1 MRRIQTILILPLLA
15 GGFCIVACDGTGSG
29 SFQSFLSQ
37 LSGISPD
44 GNPLSNTSV
53 ADVTIDTG
61 QDLIDTSSFFSD
73 GASRARVRN
82 ESGYRADI
90 TLRFMSGDL
99 VVYHAFIQVLP
110 DMVTTVTSIK
120 KVDSVDLTGEDI
132 LGRSLNGRTYY
143 FGVDFDAFLP
153 VEYVILPDGRVE
165 IITVQPP
172 PVTRFP
178 TLQLLEPADD
188 IPLSIGSS
196 IVIRWSDEDMHPATM
211 IQLYLQPVNSTS
223 TADFI
228 PVNQPIGAALDGM
241 NDYREI
247 VLDDI
252 LPGTYKVIAR
262 TFNTSQSVTS
272 IAPGLIQLIDDPTN
286 IAPTL
291 KIISPSILTDYQLGD
306 TITVEWEDADPDDN
320 AIITFE
326 LQSVTTFE
334 VDTGIFP
341 LSTMISEDA
350 DGDLSDSGTFTI
362 TGVLPGLYDLVG
374 TIDDGVLK
382 GESRVERIVRILP
395 ALENDQP
402 KLTFLIPAIDQSYPV
417 DSTFVVSW
425 TDSDENDNA
434 RITLLLD
441 PDFGAIQLDGNELVL
456 VNSIDE
462 DDPIDE
468 IKLKFP
474 EEIELRSYRLL
485 GIIIDGQTQSLSA
498 APGRIIVIN
507 SNIEGEGNSPGGDP
521 DSGND
526 GDGDDTSDDITI
538 IDISD
543 PTRISR
549 VTTLQFLI
557 QLTPIQRDKPGRV
570 EIDNESSGGNLRYT
584 LSSEQWDIS
593 DQNEIILSLP
603 DDLVSND
610 VIHRYFVV
618 TVEWNID
625 SVMTTSILDQ
635 LIYFP

>member
-1 MRRIQTILILPLLA
+1 MRRIQTILVLPLLV
-15 GGFCIVACDGTGSG
+15 GGLCIVACDGTGSG

-37 LSGISPD
+37 LSDISAD
-44 GNPLSNTSV
+44 RSDTSV
-53 ADVTIDTG
+53 ADVTIDAD
-61 QDLIDTSSFFSD
+61 QESIDASSFFSD

-82 ESGYRADI
+82 ESDYRADI
-90 TLRFMSGDL
+90 TLRFMRGNL

-120 KVDSVDLTGEDI
+120 RVDSVDLTGEDI

-153 VEYVILPDGRVE
+153 VEYIILPDGRVE
-165 IITVQPP
+165 IVTIQQP

-188 IPLSIGSS
+188 IPLTIGSS
-196 IVIRWSDEDMHPATM
+196 IVIRWSDEGLHPTTM
-211 IQLYLQPVNSTS
+211 IQLYLQPVDSTS

-241 NDYREI
+241 NDYRVI

-252 LPGTYKVIAR
+252 LPGTYRVIAR
-262 TFNTSQSVTS
+262 TFNTDQSVTS
-272 IAPGLIQLIDDPTN
+272 IAPGLIQLMDDPTN

-291 KIISPSILTDYQLGD
+291 KIITPSNLKDYQLGD
-306 TITVEWEDADPDDN
+306 TITVEWEDGDPDDN
-320 AIITFE
+320 ATITFE
-326 LQSVTTFE
+326 LESITSAG
-334 VDTGIFP
+334 VDAGKFP
-341 LSTMISEDA
+341 LSSMISEDA
-350 DGDLSDSGTFTI
+350 DGDLYDSGTFTI

-374 TIDDGVLK
+374 TIDDGDLK

-395 ALENDQP
+395 APQNDQP
-402 KLTFLIPAIDQSYPV
+402 KLTFLKPASDQSHPV

-441 PDFGAIQLDGNELVL
+441 PDFGAIRLDGNELVL

-468 IKLKFP
+468 ITLWFP
-474 EEIELRSYRLL
+474 EEIEFRSYRLL
-485 GIIIDGQTQSLSA
+485 GIIIDGQTESLSA
-498 APGRIIVIN
+498 APGRIIVVN
-507 SNIEGEGNSPGGDP
+507 SNIEEDRNNPGGDG
-521 DSGND
+521 DSGNNED
-526 GDGDDTSDDITI
+526 SEENDITI

-557 QLTPIQRDKPGRV
+557 QLTPILRDKPGRV
-570 EIDNESSGGNLRYT
+570 EISNESFGGNIQYT
-584 LSSEQWDIS
+584 LLAEQWDIS
-593 DQNEIILSLP
+593 DRGELTLNLP
-603 DDLVSND
+603 DDLIPSD
-610 VIHRYFVV
+610 VVHRNFEV
-618 TVEWNID
+618 TLEWNID
-625 SVMTTSILDQ
+625 PELTTSILDQ